1 MSILQRPRFRAMPC
15 RAGLAQSI
23 RMGFYCLLIGMA
35 VWLMPGCQRNPA
47 SQTTVRVTGASTVYP
62 IVQMAGEALRQQQ
75 QLNIEAQAGGST
87 RGYEDTVAG
96 RNDMGPWRGS
106 CCRRREHV
114 KAFPIAYDGVGI
126 VVHASNAVTGVTTAQ
141 FRQIYRKENRN
152 WASLGGAEGEIVV
165 VTKAEGH
172 ATLETFL
179 NHTGLDRSEL
189 QVDVVG
195 GDNAQV
201 IRVVANTP
209 DAIGFVSM
217 GEVIHAIEIGMSLR
231 LIKRDGV
238 EPTLDRVADKS
249 FPMYRTLYLIAK
261 SEPQGGSR
269 ILLDYLH
276 SDAGKALIKRGKYVP
291 LS

>member
-1 MSILQRPRFRAMPC
+1 MTC
-15 RAGLAQSI
+15 RARLDQPV
-23 RMGFYCLLIGMA
+23 RMGLYMLLGMV
-35 VWLMPGCQRNPA
+35 VWLMSGCERNPA
-47 SQTTVRVTGASTVYP
+47 RHMTVRITGASTVYP
-62 IVQMAGEALRQQQ
+62 IVQMAGEELRQRH

-96 RNDMGPWRGS
+96 RNDMGAMARDLLPQERQ
-106 CCRRREHV
+106 HV

-126 VVHASNAVTGVTTAQ
+126 VVHASNPVDGVSTAQ
-141 FRQIYRKENRN
+141 LRQIYRKETRN
-152 WASLGGAEGEIVV
+152 WTALGGSDGTIVV

-189 QVDVVG
+189 QADVVG
-195 GDNAQV
+195 GNNAQV

-209 DAIGFVSM
+209 KAIGFVSM
-217 GEVIHAIEIGMSLR
+217 GEVIHAIEIGMPLR
-231 LIKRDGV
+231 LIKLDGV
-238 EPTLDRVADKS
+238 EPTLERVADKS

-261 SEPQGGSR
+261 TEPKGGSR
-269 ILLDYLH
+269 ILLEYLH
-276 SDAGKALIKRGKYVP
+276 SNAGKALIKRGKYVP